1 MFSGGFEIWMFA
13 ILAPAMLL
21 ASWNDYRTHRVPN
34 WLNAV
39 LAAAGIAA
47 QASVWGWAGV
57 GHALGGMAV
66 GFVLLVGL
74 WMMRGMGAGD
84 VKFMAAIGAWLGPQ
98 MTLYAVAAGG
108 IVGGILAVALIIA
121 RGKWRETGN
130 NFGVLLTKMSSVR
143 TALSEFGSVGSLA
156 GQAGVMPYAIPLTI
170 GTGLVVLTKY
180 SGWWGVL

>member
-1 MFSGGFEIWMFA
+1 MFSGGFEIWMLA

-34 WLNAV
+34 WLNAA

-47 QASVWGWAGV
+47 QGWVWGWAGV
-57 GHALGGMAV
+57 GQALGGMAV
-66 GFVLLVGL
+66 GFALLFGL
-74 WMMRGMGAGD
+74 WLMRGMGAGD

-108 IVGGILAVALIIA
+108 IVGGILAIAMIIA
-121 RGKWRETGN
+121 RGKWRETGT